1 MAILKLWKFIPDSP
15 LSINTKLVTKFWQFH
30 LHTSQ
35 NFPDLFPQ
43 HTMPSF
49 HSPSPFFL
57 QHEALSAERARLCFL
72 GHYVPTPSTEP
83 DVGPG
88 LRGCQLN
95 ERINEGINT
104 LHRLA
109 DG

>member
-1 MAILKLWKFIPDSP
+1 M
-15 LSINTKLVTKFWQFH
+15 
-30 LHTSQ
+30 
-35 NFPDLFPQ
+35 
-43 HTMPSF
+43 
-49 HSPSPFFL
+49 
-57 QHEALSAERARLCFL
+57 RARLSLL

-88 LRGCQLN
+88 LSGCQLN

-104 LHRLA
+104 LHKLA